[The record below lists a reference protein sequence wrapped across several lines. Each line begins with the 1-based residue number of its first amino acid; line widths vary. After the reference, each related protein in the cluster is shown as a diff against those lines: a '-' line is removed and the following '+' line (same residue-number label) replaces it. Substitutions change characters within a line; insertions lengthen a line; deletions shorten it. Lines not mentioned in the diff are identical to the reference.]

1 MKDFISQKTKSGP
14 ARATL
19 GVAVVS
25 FLVGAAVVAYFAER
39 DGFFGQKDEEQPVAI
54 AEPVEQEAS
63 PEDVAS
69 PSPVPSATSAEVAE
83 AAEAVERVAEQ
94 QGGLD
99 QRIAALEQ
107 RIARLDLQAQAA
119 AGNAAR
125 AEGLLIAFATRRA
138 LERGAELGFLADQ
151 LRLRFGDGF
160 PNAVRTIIESS
171 RQPITLDQLVAR
183 LEGLAPELAEAE
195 DEPSFSKL
203 WDDLGSLFVIRRE
216 DTPSPQPE
224 KRLERAR
231 FFLESGRI
239 TAAISEVENLPGA
252 EKAEN
257 WIADARR
264 YANVQDALE
273 RIETAAVLEPRSL
286 RDGAGNRI
294 EQPSPVAEN

>member
-1 MKDFISQKTKSGP
+1 MKEFASQTAKGGP
-14 ARATL
+14 ARMTV
-19 GVAVVS
+19 GVAIVS

-39 DGFFGQKDEEQPVAI
+39 DGFFGQQDEEPVALAQPVEDADEPE
-54 AEPVEQEAS
+54 AE
-63 PEDVAS
+63 AS
-69 PSPVPSATSAEVAE
+69 PSPEPSATSEEVTE

-99 QRIAALEQ
+99 QRIAAAEQ
-107 RIARLDLQAQAA
+107 RIARLDLQSQAA

-160 PNAVRTIIESS
+160 PNAVRTLIESS
-171 RQPITLDQLVAR
+171 RSPITLDQLVAR
-183 LEGLAPELAEAE
+183 LEGLEPELAEAE
-195 DEPSFSKL
+195 DEPSFGKL
-203 WDDLGSLFVIRRE
+203 WSDLGSLFVIRRE

-239 TAAISEVENLPGA
+239 TAAISEVQNLPGA
-252 EKAEN
+252 AKAEN
-257 WIADARR
+257 WIADAQR
-264 YANVQDALE
+264 YSNVQEALE